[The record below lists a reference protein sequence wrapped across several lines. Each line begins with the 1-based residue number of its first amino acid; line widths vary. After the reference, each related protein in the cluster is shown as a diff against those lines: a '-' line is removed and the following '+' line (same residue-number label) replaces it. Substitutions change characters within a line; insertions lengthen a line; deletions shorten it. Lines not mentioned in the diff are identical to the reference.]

1 MRKNKDSKVKVK
13 FGSAL
18 MNEFT
23 KNVKQPPKRK
33 GYEIIKNKDNNKMGY
48 LQLHAIK
55 ESLGS
60 GNIF

>member
-1 MRKNKDSKVKVK
+1 MRKNKDSKVKTK

-23 KNVKQPPKRK
+23 KNVKPPPKRK
-33 GYEIIKNKDNNKMGY
+33 GYEINKIKENNKIGY

-60 GNIF
+60 GNLN